1 MAHFECKMTHVNLKS
16 DMFSMVWP
24 VFALDGKSKGV
35 LDFSYKGVS
44 IKIVPSVLGRATIKD
59 KEILIYCLSHIM
71 AAKNARLELSNT
83 VRFNT
88 YDLLKATGRGTSGKE
103 YKLVEKALYRLA
115 GTLITTDYKFNGR
128 RFLESMG
135 LIEGFKLIEGSGL
148 SRWQVTLPDWLI
160 ETVDDNDV
168 LTLHD
173 DNFQLSKPFD
183 RRLYEVC
190 RKRCGRPSK
199 QVIKLDNLRER
210 IGIRSSLSDLKKR
223 LRKIEKI
230 LDYLLKVEGDSLFI
244 FRDTESGRMELA
256 KLNSELF
263 MKRINTG

>member
-44 IKIVPSVLGRATIKD
+44 IKIVPSVQGRATIKD

-71 AAKNARLELSNT
+71 AAKNAKLELSNT

-160 ETVDDNDV
+160 ETIDDNDV
-168 LTLHD
+168 LTLHEGY
-173 DNFQLSKPFD
+173 FQLSKPFD

-210 IGIRSSLSDLKKR
+210 IGVRLPLPALKNRIQK
-223 LRKIEKI
+223 LKKI
-230 LDYLLKVEGDSLFI
+230 LDYRIRVESDDVLI
-244 FRDTESGRMELA
+244 FRDTESGRRQLA
-256 KLNSELF
+256 KFEIEHLR
-263 MKRINTG
+263 KG

>member
-1 MAHFECKMTHVNLKS
+1 MAYFECKMTHVNLKS

-71 AAKNARLELSNT
+71 AAKNAKLELSNT

-148 SRWQVTLPDWLI
+148 SCWQVTLPDWLI

-173 DNFQLSKPFD
+173 DYFQLSKPFD

-210 IGIRSSLSDLKKR
+210 IGVRLPLPALKNR
-223 LRKIEKI
+223 IQKIKKI
-230 LDYLLKVEGDSLFI
+230 LDYRIRVESDDVLI
-244 FRDTESGRMELA
+244 FRDTESGRRQLA
-256 KLNSELF
+256 KFEIEHLR
-263 MKRINTG
+263 KG

>member
-1 MAHFECKMTHVNLKS
+1 MAYFECKMTHVNLKS

-24 VFALDGKSKGV
+24 VFALDGKSKGT

-44 IKIVPSVLGRATIKD
+44 IKIVPSVQGRATIKD
-59 KEILIYCLSHIM
+59 KEVLIYCLSHIM
-71 AAKNARLELSNT
+71 AAKNAKLELSNT

-135 LIEGFKLIEGSGL
+135 LIEDFKLIEDSGL
-148 SRWQVTLPDWLI
+148 SCWQVTLPDWLI

-168 LTLHD
+168 LTLHED
-173 DNFQLSKPFD
+173 YFQLSKPFD

-210 IGIRSSLSDLKKR
+210 IGVRLPLSALKNR
-223 LRKIEKI
+223 IEKLKKI
-230 LDYLLKVEGDSLFI
+230 LDYRLRVESDNVLI
-244 FRDTESGRMELA
+244 FRDNESGRRQLA
-256 KLNSELF
+256 KFEIERLR
-263 MKRINTG
+263 KG

>member
-1 MAHFECKMTHVNLKS
+1 MTHVNLKS

-59 KEILIYCLSHIM
+59 KEVLIYCLSHIM
-71 AAKNARLELSNT
+71 AAKNAKLELSNT

-128 RFLESMG
+128 RFLENMG

-160 ETVDDNDV
+160 ETIDDNDV
-168 LTLHD
+168 LTLHED
-173 DNFQLSKPFD
+173 YFQLSKPFD

-210 IGIRSSLSDLKKR
+210 IGVRLPLSALKNR
-223 LRKIEKI
+223 IQKIKKI
-230 LDYLLKVEGDSLFI
+230 LDYRIRVESDDVLI
-244 FRDTESGRMELA
+244 FRDTESGRRQLA
-256 KLNSELF
+256 KFEVERLR
-263 MKRINTG
+263 KG

>member
-1 MAHFECKMTHVNLKS
+1 MAYFECKMTHVNLKS

-173 DNFQLSKPFD
+173 DYFQLSKPFD

-210 IGIRSSLSDLKKR
+210 IGVRLPLSALKKR
-223 LRKIEKI
+223 IQKIKKI
-230 LDYLLKVEGDSLFI
+230 LDYRIRVESDDVLI
-244 FRDTESGRMELA
+244 FRDTDSGRRQLA
-256 KLNSELF
+256 KFEVERLR
-263 MKRINTG
+263 KG

>member
-1 MAHFECKMTHVNLKS
+1 
-16 DMFSMVWP
+16 MFSMVWP

-59 KEILIYCLSHIM
+59 KEVLIYCLSHIM
-71 AAKNARLELSNT
+71 AAKNAKLELSNT

-128 RFLESMG
+128 RFLENMG

-160 ETVDDNDV
+160 ETIDDNDV
-168 LTLHD
+168 LTLHED
-173 DNFQLSKPFD
+173 YFQLSKPFD

-210 IGIRSSLSDLKKR
+210 IGVRLPLSALKNR
-223 LRKIEKI
+223 IQKIKKI
-230 LDYLLKVEGDSLFI
+230 LDYRIRVESDDVLI
-244 FRDTESGRMELA
+244 FRDTESGRRQLA
-256 KLNSELF
+256 KFEVERLR
-263 MKRINTG
+263 KG

>member
-1 MAHFECKMTHVNLKS
+1 MTHVNLKS

-173 DNFQLSKPFD
+173 DYFQLSKPFD

-210 IGIRSSLSDLKKR
+210 IGVRLPLSALKKR
-223 LRKIEKI
+223 IQKIKKI
-230 LDYLLKVEGDSLFI
+230 LDYRIRVESDDVLI
-244 FRDTESGRMELA
+244 FRDTDSGRRQLA
-256 KLNSELF
+256 KFEVERLR
-263 MKRINTG
+263 KG

>member
-1 MAHFECKMTHVNLKS
+1 
-16 DMFSMVWP
+16 MFSMVWP

-44 IKIVPSVLGRATIKD
+44 IKIVPSVQGRATIKD

-71 AAKNARLELSNT
+71 AAKNAKLELSNT

-148 SRWQVTLPDWLI
+148 RRWQVTLPDWLI
-160 ETVDDNDV
+160 EMVDDNDV

-173 DNFQLSKPFD
+173 DYFQLSKPFD

-190 RKRCGRPSK
+190 RKRCGRPSM

-210 IGIRSSLSDLKKR
+210 IGVRLPLSALKSRIQK
-223 LRKIEKI
+223 LKKI
-230 LDYLLKVEGDSLFI
+230 LDYRLRVESDNVLI
-244 FRDTESGRMELA
+244 FRDNESGRRQLA
-256 KLNSELF
+256 KFEIERLR
-263 MKRINTG
+263 KG

>member
-71 AAKNARLELSNT
+71 AAKNAKLELSNT

-173 DNFQLSKPFD
+173 DYFQLSKPFD

-210 IGIRSSLSDLKKR
+210 IGVRLPLPALKNRIQK
-223 LRKIEKI
+223 LKKI
-230 LDYLLKVEGDSLFI
+230 LDYRLRVESDNVLI
-244 FRDTESGRMELA
+244 FRDNESGRRQLA
-256 KLNSELF
+256 KFEIEHLR
-263 MKRINTG
+263 KG

>member
-1 MAHFECKMTHVNLKS
+1 
-16 DMFSMVWP
+16 MVWP
-24 VFALDGKSKGV
+24 VFALDGKSKGT

-71 AAKNARLELSNT
+71 AAKNAKLELSNT

-128 RFLESMG
+128 KFLENMG

-160 ETVDDNDV
+160 ETIDDNDV
-168 LTLHD
+168 LTLHED
-173 DNFQLSKPFD
+173 YFQLSKPFD

-210 IGIRSSLSDLKKR
+210 IGVRLPLSALKNR
-223 LRKIEKI
+223 IQKIKKI
-230 LDYLLKVEGDSLFI
+230 LDYRIRVESDDVLI
-244 FRDTESGRMELA
+244 FRDTESGRRQLA
-256 KLNSELF
+256 KFEVERLR
-263 MKRINTG
+263 KG

>member
-35 LDFSYKGVS
+35 LDFSYKGIS

-71 AAKNARLELSNT
+71 AAKNAKLELSNT

-173 DNFQLSKPFD
+173 DYFQLSKPFD

-210 IGIRSSLSDLKKR
+210 IGVRLPLPALKNRIQK
-223 LRKIEKI
+223 LKKI
-230 LDYLLKVEGDSLFI
+230 LDYRLRVESDNVLI
-244 FRDTESGRMELA
+244 FRDNESGRRQLA
-256 KLNSELF
+256 KFEIEHLR
-263 MKRINTG
+263 KG

>member
-1 MAHFECKMTHVNLKS
+1 MTHVNLKS

-24 VFALDGKSKGV
+24 VFALDGKSKGT

-44 IKIVPSVLGRATIKD
+44 IKIVPSVQGRATIKD
-59 KEILIYCLSHIM
+59 KEVLIYCLSHIM
-71 AAKNARLELSNT
+71 AAKNAKLELSNT

-103 YKLVEKALYRLA
+103 YKLVEKALYRLV

-128 RFLESMG
+128 RFLENMG
-135 LIEGFKLIEGSGL
+135 LIEGFKLIEDSGL
-148 SRWQVTLPDWLI
+148 SCWQVTLPDWLI

-168 LTLHD
+168 LTLHED
-173 DNFQLSKPFD
+173 YFQLSKPFD

-210 IGIRSSLSDLKKR
+210 IGVRLPLSALKNR
-223 LRKIEKI
+223 IEKLKKI
-230 LDYLLKVEGDSLFI
+230 LDYRLRVESDNVLI
-244 FRDTESGRMELA
+244 FRDNESGRRQLA
-256 KLNSELF
+256 KFEIERLR
-263 MKRINTG
+263 KG

>member
-1 MAHFECKMTHVNLKS
+1 MTHVSLKS

-24 VFALDGKSKGV
+24 VFALDGKSKSV

-59 KEILIYCLSHIM
+59 KEVLIYCMSHIM
-71 AAKNARLELSNT
+71 AAKNAKLELSNT

-160 ETVDDNDV
+160 ESIDDNDV
-168 LTLHD
+168 LTLHED
-173 DNFQLSKPFD
+173 YFQLSKPFD

-210 IGIRSSLSDLKKR
+210 IGVRLPLPALKNR
-223 LRKIEKI
+223 IQKIKKI
-230 LDYLLKVEGDSLFI
+230 LDYRIRVESDDVLI
-244 FRDTESGRMELA
+244 FRDTESGRRQLA
-256 KLNSELF
+256 KFEIEHLR
-263 MKRINTG
+263 KG

>member
-1 MAHFECKMTHVNLKS
+1 MNCSMTHVSLKS

-24 VFALDGKSKGV
+24 VFALDGKSKGA

-71 AAKNARLELSNT
+71 AAKNAKLELSST
-83 VRFNT
+83 VCFNT
-88 YDLLKATGRGTSGKE
+88 YDLLKVTGRGTSGKE

-135 LIEGFKLIEGSGL
+135 LIEGFKLIEDSGL
-148 SRWQVTLPDWLI
+148 SCWQVTLPDWII
-160 ETVDDNDV
+160 ESIDDNDV
-168 LTLHD
+168 LTLHEGY
-173 DNFQLSKPFD
+173 FQLSKPFE

-190 RKRCGRPSK
+190 RKRCGRPSM

-210 IGIRSSLSDLKKR
+210 IGIKLPLSAFKNRIQKLKKVLDYR
-223 LRKIEKI
+223 LR
-230 LDYLLKVEGDSLFI
+230 VDSDNVLI
-244 FRDTESGRMELA
+244 FRDTASGRKQLTKFEIERLR
-256 KLNSELF
+256 KE
-263 MKRINTG
+263 

>member
-35 LDFSYKGVS
+35 LDFLYKGVS

-173 DNFQLSKPFD
+173 DYFQLSKPFD

-210 IGIRSSLSDLKKR
+210 IGVRLPLSALKTRIQK
-223 LRKIEKI
+223 LKKI
-230 LDYLLKVEGDSLFI
+230 LDYRLRVENDNVLI
-244 FRDTESGRMELA
+244 FRDNESGRRQLA
-256 KLNSELF
+256 KFEIERLR
-263 MKRINTG
+263 KG

>member
-1 MAHFECKMTHVNLKS
+1 MVHFECKMTHVNLKS

-24 VFALDGKSKGV
+24 VFALDGKSKGT

-71 AAKNARLELSNT
+71 AAKNAKLELSNT

-128 RFLESMG
+128 KFLENMG

-160 ETVDDNDV
+160 ETIDDNDV
-168 LTLHD
+168 LTLHED
-173 DNFQLSKPFD
+173 YFQLSKPFD

-210 IGIRSSLSDLKKR
+210 IGVRLPLSALKNR
-223 LRKIEKI
+223 IQKIKKI
-230 LDYLLKVEGDSLFI
+230 LDYRIRVESDDVLI
-244 FRDTESGRMELA
+244 FRDTESGRRQLA
-256 KLNSELF
+256 KFEVERLR
-263 MKRINTG
+263 KG

>member
-1 MAHFECKMTHVNLKS
+1 MAYFECKMTHVNLKS

-71 AAKNARLELSNT
+71 AAKNAKLELSNT

-148 SRWQVTLPDWLI
+148 SCWQVILPDWLI

-173 DNFQLSKPFD
+173 DYFQLSKPFD

-210 IGIRSSLSDLKKR
+210 IGVRLPLPALKNR
-223 LRKIEKI
+223 IQKIKKI
-230 LDYLLKVEGDSLFI
+230 LDYRIRVESDDVLI
-244 FRDTESGRMELA
+244 FRDTESGRRQLA
-256 KLNSELF
+256 KFEIEHLR
-263 MKRINTG
+263 KG

>member
-35 LDFSYKGVS
+35 LDFLYKGVS

-71 AAKNARLELSNT
+71 AAKNAKLELSNT

-88 YDLLKATGRGTSGKE
+88 YDFLKATGRGTSGKE

-173 DNFQLSKPFD
+173 DYFQLSKPFD

-210 IGIRSSLSDLKKR
+210 IGVRLPLSALKTRIQK
-223 LRKIEKI
+223 LKKI
-230 LDYLLKVEGDSLFI
+230 LDYRLRVENDNVLI
-244 FRDTESGRMELA
+244 FRDNESGRRQLA
-256 KLNSELF
+256 KFEIERLR
-263 MKRINTG
+263 KG

>member
-1 MAHFECKMTHVNLKS
+1 MAYFECKMTHVNLKS

-71 AAKNARLELSNT
+71 AAKNAKLELSNT

-148 SRWQVTLPDWLI
+148 SCWQVTLPDWLI

-173 DNFQLSKPFD
+173 DYFQLSKPFD

-210 IGIRSSLSDLKKR
+210 IGVRLPLPALKNR
-223 LRKIEKI
+223 IQKIKKI
-230 LDYLLKVEGDSLFI
+230 LDYRIRVESDDVLI
-244 FRDTESGRMELA
+244 FRDTESGRRQLA
-256 KLNSELF
+256 KFEIERLR
-263 MKRINTG
+263 KG

>member
-1 MAHFECKMTHVNLKS
+1 MTHVNLKS

-71 AAKNARLELSNT
+71 AAKNAKLELSNT

-148 SRWQVTLPDWLI
+148 SCWQVTLPDWLI

-173 DNFQLSKPFD
+173 DYFQLSKPFD

-210 IGIRSSLSDLKKR
+210 IGVRLPLPALKNR
-223 LRKIEKI
+223 IQKIKKI
-230 LDYLLKVEGDSLFI
+230 LDYRIRVESDDVLI
-244 FRDTESGRMELA
+244 FRDTESGRRQLA
-256 KLNSELF
+256 KFEIEHLR
-263 MKRINTG
+263 KG

>member
-1 MAHFECKMTHVNLKS
+1 
-16 DMFSMVWP
+16 MVWP

-44 IKIVPSVLGRATIKD
+44 IKIVPSVQGRATIKD

-71 AAKNARLELSNT
+71 AAKNAKLELSNT

-160 ETVDDNDV
+160 ETIDDNDV
-168 LTLHD
+168 LTLHEGY
-173 DNFQLSKPFD
+173 FQLSKPFD

-210 IGIRSSLSDLKKR
+210 IGVRLPLPALKNRIQK
-223 LRKIEKI
+223 LKKI
-230 LDYLLKVEGDSLFI
+230 LDYRIRVESDDVLI
-244 FRDTESGRMELA
+244 FRDTESGRRQLA
-256 KLNSELF
+256 KFEIEHLR
-263 MKRINTG
+263 KG